1 MTSESPVFNFV
12 FCLFYDKVFTKVPG
26 ASRFLIPFADFTIE
40 AVLDQKVFSGPQED
54 FLVSASAV
62 AYLETSVVRAVFSHG
77 DEASEWLA
85 RTRYYKQREIF
96 HRNNPRF
103 REQMLAILKLWYAKF
118 PAKKSGNRPSDSGLM
133 GGNEEEYLE
142 SQYPDAAADEERMS
156 RLQVFNAGEPEASAA
171 AAVHSSRLTLRLTC
185 R

>member
-1 MTSESPVFNFV
+1 M

-26 ASRFLIPFADFTIE
+26 ASRFLIPFADLTIE
-40 AVLDQKVFSGPQED
+40 AVLDQKVSFGPQED

-62 AYLETSVVRAVFSHG
+62 AYLETLIVRAVFSHG
-77 DEASEWLA
+77 EAASEWLA
-85 RTRYYKQREIF
+85 RTGYYKKRENF

-103 REQMLAILKLWYAKF
+103 REQMLAILKLWYDKF
-118 PAKKSGNRPSDSGLM
+118 PAKKSRNRPSDSGLM
-133 GGNEEEYLE
+133 GGNEEEYSE
-142 SQYPDAAADEERMS
+142 SEYPDAAADQERIS
-156 RLQVFNAGEPEASAA
+156 RLQLFNAGEASAA